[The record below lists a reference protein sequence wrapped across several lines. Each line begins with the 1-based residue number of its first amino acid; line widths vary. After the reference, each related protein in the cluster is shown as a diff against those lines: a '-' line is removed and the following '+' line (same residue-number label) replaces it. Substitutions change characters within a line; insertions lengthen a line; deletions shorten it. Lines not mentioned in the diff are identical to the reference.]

1 MRGLF
6 FPRVETFKL
15 RQKLELLR
23 IEVMGVFEGYK
34 REKCDKWGARR
45 PTSANLRNVEE
56 EDKGG

>member
-1 MRGLF
+1 
-6 FPRVETFKL
+6 
-15 RQKLELLR
+15 
-23 IEVMGVFEGYK
+23 MGVFEGYK